1 MNIGK
6 VIGRKIRLATS
17 LVGCGGRYELRPLF
31 LGIALEWF
39 VNFVMLNMYTIYM
52 HFLELVFSF

>member
-6 VIGRKIRLATS
+6 VIGQIIRLATS
-17 LVGCGGRYELRPLF
+17 LVGCGRRYELRPLF

-39 VNFVMLNMYTIYM
+39 GDGLICLSNL
-52 HFLELVFSF
+52 LC

>member
-17 LVGCGGRYELRPLF
+17 LVGCGDRYELRPLF
-31 LGIALEWF
+31 LGITLEWF

-52 HFLELVFSF
+52 HFLELVASF